1 MEPIHPGAMI
11 GVLGGGQL
19 GRMFA
24 MAAQHMG
31 YRVIVWS
38 PESDAPAG
46 QVSFLHIDAE
56 YDNTEA
62 LECFTDR
69 VEVATIEFEN
79 IPVPTLAAISQRV
92 PVRPGPKVLQTIQN
106 RLDEKSF
113 LDGGDFPVATF
124 QAMRSREDLES
135 VAAEQLPAVLKTA
148 SSGYDGKGQ
157 RMVSTKEQLSEA
169 WEWFGEVECVLE
181 AFIEFEC
188 EFSVLVARNGP
199 QTVHYAPVLNTHH
212 NHILDISRSPSG
224 LSQDVQDRAV
234 QIARGVA
241 ESLDYVGVLCVE
253 FFLQRDGQVLINE
266 IAPRP
271 HNSGHL
277 SIEAHVTSQFEQQV
291 RAVCG
296 LPLGSTDQL
305 RPAAMANLLG
315 DVWHE
320 DQHPDWSKALENS
333 GVALHL
339 YGKSDPRTGRKM
351 GHLTCLGESA
361 DDAVGTANTV
371 RQALAESAKM
381 HASAEQ
387 IDHARSPES
396 PVQNK

>member
-1 MEPIHPGAMI
+1 MEQIHPGAMI

-24 MAAQHMG
+24 MSAQHMG

-56 YDNTEA
+56 YDNAEA
-62 LECFTDR
+62 LDCFTER

-79 IPVPTLAAISQRV
+79 IPVATLEAIGQRV
-92 PVRPGPKVLQTIQN
+92 PVRPGPKVLKTIQN

-113 LDGGDFPVATF
+113 LDGGSFPVAKF
-124 QAMRSREDLES
+124 RAIRS
-135 VAAEQLPAVLKTA
+135 AEELASITTADLPAVLKTA

-157 RMVSTKEQLSEA
+157 RIVKTTQELAEA
-169 WEWFGEVECVLE
+169 WEWFSQVECVLE
-181 AFIEFEC
+181 SFIDFEC
-188 EFSVLVARNGP
+188 EFSVLVARNG
-199 QTVHYAPVLNTHH
+199 QDTVHYAPVLNTHH

-224 LSQDVQDRAV
+224 LPQDVQDRAV
-234 QIARGVA
+234 EIARGVA
-241 ESLDYVGVLCVE
+241 ESLDYVGVMCVE

-296 LPLGSTDQL
+296 LPLGSTEQL

-315 DVWHE
+315 DVWHA
-320 DQHPDWSKALENS
+320 DHHPDWAKALKES

-339 YGKSDPRTGRKM
+339 YGKSDPRVGRKM
-351 GHLTCLGESA
+351 GHLTCLKNSA
-361 DDAVGTANTV
+361 EDAVATADTV
-371 RQALAESAKM
+371 RRALAESAK
-381 HASAEQ
+381 
-387 IDHARSPES
+387 DRSLGDQADQCFDPETTV
-396 PVQNK
+396 PNT